1 MFKRQKSLVSESKRD
16 LSSPGATRFTAKNDM
31 RKFQSFSQL
40 ILSAGPLKSAPAV
53 KHSKAAHFE
62 IEILDA
68 QTRKQIC
75 IVDKMMQT
83 STIHD
88 IKQKFHKTCKFYIY
102 I

>member
-16 LSSPGATRFTAKNDM
+16 LSSTAKNDM
-31 RKFQSFSQL
+31 RKFHSFSQL

-68 QTRKQIC
+68 HTRKQIC
-75 IVDKMMQT
+75 IVDKV
-83 STIHD
+83 SLFI
-88 IKQKFHKTCKFYIY
+88 
-102 I
+102 